1 MALKRRILDSINL
14 QLKKYPVVVLTG
26 PRQSGKTTLLRNGLS
41 SYRYINLEDP
51 DNNEYASR
59 DPRGFLNE
67 YNDKVIIDEAQ
78 KVPSLFSYIQSI
90 VDDSGKMGQF
100 VLSGSQNFN
109 LMEHISQSLAGRV
122 ALFTLLPYD
131 FDEMKNGRIW
141 TGDLTSMLTKG
152 AYPAI
157 YDRKI
162 EPDQYYKDYLATY
175 IKRDITQLTN
185 IQNMTTFSRFIKLCA
200 ARAGQLLNYSDL
212 ARDTGVSHS
221 TANNW
226 LSLLEASFVLFLL
239 PPFYKNYNKR
249 LTKSPKLYFY
259 DTGLL
264 CYLLNIRKGNLVATN
279 RNYGHIFENFIIAEK
294 YKRALHSNLPVD
306 YYYWRDNH
314 GNEIDLLYEDADS
327 THIYEIKSSKTISYD
342 MFKGMDFFKKLAKD
356 EVGNQT
362 LIYGGDKDQKRT
374 EYAVKTWKG
383 I

>member
-1 MALKRRILDSINL
+1 MALKRRILDSIKI

-26 PRQSGKTTLLRNGLS
+26 PRQSGKTTLLRNGLE

-51 DNNEYASR
+51 DNNEYASK
-59 DPRGFLNE
+59 DPRGFLRE

-78 KVPSLFSYIQSI
+78 KVPSLFSYIQGI
-90 VDDSGKMGQF
+90 VDESGKMGQY

-131 FDEMKNGRIW
+131 FEEMKKGGIW
-141 TGDLTSMLTKG
+141 TGDLSTLLIKG

-157 YDRKI
+157 YDREI
-162 EPDQYYKDYLATY
+162 DPDQYYKDYLATY

-200 ARAGQLLNYSDL
+200 ARAGQLLNYADL

-226 LSLLEASFVLFLL
+226 LSLLETSFVLFLL
-239 PPFYKNYNKR
+239 PPYYKNYNKR

-264 CYLLNIRKGNLVATN
+264 CYLLNIRKGKLLPTH
-279 RNYGHIFENFIIAEK
+279 RHYGHIFENLIVTEK
-294 YKRALHSNLPVD
+294 HKRALNDNEPVD
-306 YYYWRDNH
+306 HYFWRDNH
-314 GNEIDLLYEDADS
+314 GNEIDLLHEEGDKS
-327 THIYEIKSSKTISYD
+327 HIYEIKSSKTIASE
-342 MFKGMDFFKKLAKD
+342 MFKGMRFFKNIANED
-356 EVGNQT
+356 VGTQT
-362 LIYGGDKDQKRT
+362 LIYGGEQDQKRT
-374 EYAVKTWKG
+374 EYRVEAWQN